1 MVLLL
6 LFALWA
12 ISGASCAF
20 IMDERKVNDNLFAWT
35 VILCPVVNTLYAIYR
50 FNDLRPFLYTTIK
63 TIKETIKKL

>member
-1 MVLLL
+1 MILL

-12 ISGASCAF
+12 ISGALCAL
-20 IMDERKVNDNLFAWT
+20 IMDERKVDDNLFVWT

-50 FNDLRPFLYTTIK
+50 FNHLRPFLYTTIK